1 MLGNQIKSLRKA
13 RRITQTELAAQVGVT
28 KQSVSNWE
36 NDNIQPSI
44 DMLCKI
50 AKYFGCTT
58 DYLLELDNSSYV
70 IETKHLTDSQTQNII
85 ALIKEFEK
93 LNNCKK

>member
-1 MLGNQIKSLRKA
+1 MLGEQIKNLRKA
-13 RRITQTELAAQVGVT
+13 RRISQTELARHVGVT

-44 DMLCKI
+44 EMLCRI

-58 DYLLELDNSSYV
+58 DYLLELDDKSYV
-70 IETKHLTDSQTQNII
+70 IETKRLTDSQTQNILAI
-85 ALIKEFEK
+85 VKEFEK
-93 LNNCKK
+93 LNVKEK

>member
-1 MLGNQIKSLRKA
+1 MLGEQIKNLRTA
-13 RRITQTELAAQVGVT
+13 RRISQTELARHVGVT

-44 DMLCKI
+44 EMLCRI

-58 DYLLELDNSSYV
+58 DYLLELDDKSYV
-70 IETKHLTDSQTQNII
+70 IETKRLTDSQTQNILAI
-85 ALIKEFEK
+85 VKEFEK
-93 LNNCKK
+93 LNVKEK